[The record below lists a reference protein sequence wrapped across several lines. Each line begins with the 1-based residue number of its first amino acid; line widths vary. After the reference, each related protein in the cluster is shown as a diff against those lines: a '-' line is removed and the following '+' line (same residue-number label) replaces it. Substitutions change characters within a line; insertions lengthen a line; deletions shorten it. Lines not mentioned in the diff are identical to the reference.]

1 MSGPIDTVTGALRDG
16 AISRQL
22 HLGEYSNPTGKP
34 DEAKVSRPVWSRGK
48 AARPDLLL
56 RVKLDRVFGRGN

>member
-1 MSGPIDTVTGALRDG
+1 MSVPIDTVTGALRDG

-56 RVKLDRVFGRGN
+56 REIQNTGF